1 MFALTKIKEGTT
13 MKTLA
18 QQIKAE
24 QAKNLIK
31 LIDYFGSQARCASHL
46 DVSPQ
51 VVQGWILRGRISAKM
66 ATHAQK
72 VTGSYLTREQ
82 LRPDVRIWEK

>member
-1 MFALTKIKEGTT
+1 

-18 QQIKAE
+18 QQLKST

-31 LIDYFGSQARCASHL
+31 LIGYFGSQTRAAAYL

-51 VVQGWILRGRISAKM
+51 VVQGWIVRGSISKKM
-66 ATHAQK
+66 AAHAEL
-72 VTGSYLTREQ
+72 VTGNYVSKEQ
-82 LRPDVRIWEK
+82 LRPDVLDWSNK

>member
-1 MFALTKIKEGTT
+1 M
-13 MKTLA
+13 MTLA
-18 QQIKAE
+18 QKIKAD

-31 LIDYFGSQARCASHL
+31 LIDYFGSQSRAAAYL

-66 ATHAQK
+66 AAK
-72 VTGSYLTREQ
+72 AELVTGHYLTKEQ
-82 LRPDVRIWEK
+82 LRPDVLVWEGK